1 MAIFASTTEKKK
13 IMEKILL
20 AIVLYMKKIEK
31 IEKISQKLPIM
42 ILYPKYISDK
52 FLTFFWNIF
61 SFYLKYIYT
70 IWFCAISELLF
81 IFFEIYVS
89 RLFFLYFTSQDR
101 FVSFL
106 EKYPKASC
114 WSRSFF
120 HKKYKLTK
128 IEIKIV
134 RIYLSRALL

>member
-1 MAIFASTTEKKK
+1 
-13 IMEKILL
+13 
-20 AIVLYMKKIEK
+20 MK
-31 IEKISQKLPIM
+31 
-42 ILYPKYISDK
+42 LYPKYISDK

-61 SFYLKYIYT
+61 SFYSKCIYT

-89 RLFFLYFTSQDR
+89 GLFFLYFTSQDR

-120 HKKYKLTK
+120 HKKYKQTK

-134 RIYLSRALL
+134 WIYLSRALSAPRSSSFHSCLTSIVDSNQDIIVTFFNFIT